1 MPSVVIPACNE
12 AAGIERTLRSLLVDG
27 IPDLEIVVVVNAS
40 SDRTAEIASDVD
52 PGVTVIEIPTPGKSN
67 ALNVGEDAVGT
78 FPRVFLDADVR
89 LEPGTLTAIIEAASE
104 SHPIVAPELAY
115 DEAGCSLAVRLYNR
129 TERFH
134 DYFGRGAPNAS
145 GCYAVST
152 AGRSRWEAF
161 PDVISDDGFVENH
174 FAPGESRTVVGH
186 RAVVRPPRDLSSL
199 ITVRARIRR
208 GMIQL
213 ARRFPRLVGKHPSQV
228 GGVLRRMLWRPWTW
242 ASLLLYCF
250 VRACEHLL
258 ARRQIA
264 RGEEGWGRDETSRT
278 AD

>member
-1 MPSVVIPACNE
+1 VPSVVIPAHNE
-12 AAGIERTLRSLLVDG
+12 EAVIERTRRGVLADD

-40 SDRTAEIASDVD
+40 SDRTAEIAAGVD
-52 PGVTVIEIPTPGKSN
+52 PRVTVMDVPTPGKSN
-67 ALNVGEDAVGT
+67 ALNVG
-78 FPRVFLDADVR
+78 
-89 LEPGTLTAIIEAASE
+89 
-104 SHPIVAPELAY
+104 
-115 DEAGCSLAVRLYNR
+115 
-129 TERFH
+129 
-134 DYFGRGAPNAS
+134 
-145 GCYAVST
+145 GCYAVSA

-174 FAPGESRTVVGH
+174 FGPGESRTVVGR

-199 ITVRARIRR
+199 ITVRIRIRR

-250 VRACEHLL
+250 VRACEPLL

-264 RGEEGWGRDETSRT
+264 RGEKGWGRDESSRT
-278 AD
+278 AN